1 MKKTILIFVI
11 IGLVAVTLILWIV
24 KTRTITYQD
33 ILMLGGVLVVVGFAV
48 FIGINRIKSVIQK
61 EPIEDELSKKIMIK
75 ASSISYYISI
85 YLWLIIM
92 YFSDK
97 VALESHSLI
106 GAGILGMAIIF
117 LLSWIGVKMFG
128 VSNG

>member
-1 MKKTILIFVI
+1 MKKTISIFVI

-61 EPIEDELSKKIMIK
+61 EPIEDELSKKIMTK

>member
-1 MKKTILIFVI
+1 MKKTISIFVI
-11 IGLVAVTLILWIV
+11 IGLVVLALILWIT

-61 EPIEDELSKKIMIK
+61 EPFEDELSKKIMTK

>member
-1 MKKTILIFVI
+1 
-11 IGLVAVTLILWIV
+11 
-24 KTRTITYQD
+24 
-33 ILMLGGVLVVVGFAV
+33 MLGGVLVVVGFAV

>member
-11 IGLVAVTLILWIV
+11 IGLVAVTLMLWIM
-24 KTRTITYQD
+24 KARTITYQE
-33 ILMLGGVLVVVGFAV
+33 ILMLGVVLVVVGFAV
-48 FIGINRIKSVIQK
+48 FVGINRIKSVIQK
-61 EPIEDELSKKIMIK
+61 EPFEDELSKKIMTK

-92 YFSDK
+92 YLSDK

>member
-1 MKKTILIFVI
+1 MKKTISIFVI
-11 IGLVAVTLILWIV
+11 IGLLVLALILWIM

-33 ILMLGGVLVVVGFAV
+33 ILMFGGLLVVVGFAV

-61 EPIEDELSKKIMIK
+61 EPFEDELSKKIMTK

-97 VALESHSLI
+97 MTLESHSLI

-128 VSNG
+128 VANG

>member
-61 EPIEDELSKKIMIK
+61 EPLEDELSKKIMTK

-97 VALESHSLI
+97 MTLESHSLI

-128 VSNG
+128 VANG

>member
-1 MKKTILIFVI
+1 MKKTISIFVI

-61 EPIEDELSKKIMIK
+61 EPFEDELSKKIMTK

-97 VALESHSLI
+97 VTLESHSLI

>member
-61 EPIEDELSKKIMIK
+61 EPFEDELSKKIMTK

-97 VALESHSLI
+97 VTLESHSLI